1 MMAGTWVF
9 VEQRDGNIRKV
20 TFEMLSEAKNYGDEV
35 SAVVFGKGV
44 EALAPEFAKF
54 GADKVYVVE
63 GDIFSNYNTG
73 AYVAQMA
80 AMISE
85 YKPNAVLFAH
95 TFGGRDFAS
104 RLAQKIDAGLV
115 TDAIDAE
122 ISAGKGVFTR
132 AIYAGKAISKVEV
145 TTDPILA
152 TIRPGVFE
160 VVEGGAGAG
169 EVVKPAAAATD
180 ADVYQVI
187 KEFVPTVSA
196 RPELT
201 EAEVVVSGGRG
212 CKGPDG
218 IKIVEELADLL
229 GAGVGGSRASIDSGW
244 LGHELQVGQT
254 GKVVNPNLY
263 IACGISGAIQ
273 HLAGMSSSKFI
284 TAINTDPEAPIFGVT
299 DFGVVGDL
307 FKVVPLLVDELKK

>member
-1 MMAGTWVF
+1 MAGTWVF
-9 VEQRDGNIRKV
+9 VEQKDGNIRKV
-20 TFEMLSEAKNYGDEV
+20 TFEMLAEAKKFGDEV

-44 EALAPEFAKF
+44 EALAPEFAKY
-54 GADKVYVVE
+54 GADKVYVAEADVF
-63 GDIFSNYNTG
+63 GDYNTG

-80 AMISE
+80 AMIAE
-85 YKPNAVLFAH
+85 YKPNAIMFAH
-95 TFGGRDFAS
+95 TFNGRDFAS
-104 RLAQKIDAGLV
+104 RLAQKLEAGLA
-115 TDAIDAE
+115 TDVVKAE
-122 ISAGKGVFTR
+122 ITAGKGLFTR
-132 AIYAGKAISKVEV
+132 AIYAGKVLSKVEV

-152 TIRPGVFE
+152 TIRAGVFE
-160 VVEGGAGAG
+160 VVEGAAAGT
-169 EVVKPAAAATD
+169 VVKPAIAATD
-180 ADVYQVI
+180 ADVYQTI
-187 KEFVPTVSA
+187 KDFVATVSA

-201 EAEVVVSGGRG
+201 EAPVVVSGGRG

-218 IKIVEELADLL
+218 IKVVEQLADLL
-229 GAGVGGSRASIDSGW
+229 GAALGGSRASIDSGW

-284 TAINTDPEAPIFGVT
+284 AAINTDPEAPIFNVS

-307 FKVVPLLVDELKK
+307 FKVVPITVDELKK

>member
-20 TFEMLSEAKNYGDEV
+20 TFEMLSEAKKFGDEV

-44 EALAPEFAKF
+44 EALAPEFAKY
-54 GADKVYVVE
+54 GADKVYAVDADV
-63 GDIFSNYNTG
+63 FANYNTG
-73 AYVAQMA
+73 AFVAQMV
-80 AMISE
+80 AMINE

-95 TFGGRDFAS
+95 SFNGRDFAS
-104 RLAQKIDAGLV
+104 RLAQKLEAGLA
-115 TDAIDAE
+115 TDAIAAE

-132 AIYAGKAISKVEV
+132 AIYAGKALAKVEV
-145 TTDPILA
+145 TSDPILA
-152 TIRPGVFE
+152 TIRPGVCE
-160 VVEGGAGAG
+160 VVEAAGAGA
-169 EVVKPAAAATD
+169 VVTPAVAATD
-180 ADVYQVI
+180 ADVYQVV
-187 KEFVPTVSA
+187 KDFVPTVSA
-196 RPELT
+196 RPELN

-229 GAGVGGSRASIDSGW
+229 GAGVGGSRAAIDSGW

-263 IACGISGAIQ
+263 VACGISGAIQ

-284 TAINTDPEAPIFGVT
+284 TAINTDPEAPIFSVA

-307 FKVVPLLVDELKK
+307 FKVVPLLIAELKK

>member
-1 MMAGTWVF
+1 MAGTWVF
-9 VEQRDGNIRKV
+9 VEQKDGNIRKV
-20 TFEMLSEAKNYGDEV
+20 TFEMLSEAKKFGDEV

-44 EALAPEFAKF
+44 EALAPEFAKY
-54 GADKVYVVE
+54 GADKVYVADD
-63 GDIFSNYNTG
+63 DIFADYNTG
-73 AYVAQMA
+73 AYVTQMA
-80 AMISE
+80 AMIAE
-85 YKPNAVLFAH
+85 YKPNAIMFAH
-95 TFGGRDFAS
+95 TFNGRDFAS
-104 RLAQKIDAGLV
+104 RLAQKLEAGLA
-115 TDAIDAE
+115 TDVIKAE
-122 ISAGKGVFTR
+122 ISAGKGLFTR
-132 AIYAGKAISKVEV
+132 AIYAGKVLAKVEV

-152 TIRPGVFE
+152 TIRSGVFE
-160 VVEGGAGAG
+160 VAEGAGAG
-169 EVVKPAAAATD
+169 EVVKPAIAATA
-180 ADVYQVI
+180 ADVYQTI

-201 EAEVVVSGGRG
+201 EAPVVVSGGRG

-229 GAGVGGSRASIDSGW
+229 GAALGGSRASIDSGW

-284 TAINTDPEAPIFGVT
+284 AAINTDPEAPIFNVS

-307 FKVVPLLVDELKK
+307 FKVVPLTVEELKK

>member
-1 MMAGTWVF
+1 MAGTWVF

-20 TFEMLSEAKNYGDEV
+20 TYEMLSEAKKFGDEV
-35 SAVVFGKGV
+35 SAVVFGKNVKG
-44 EALAPEFAKF
+44 LAPEFAKY
-54 GADKVYVVE
+54 GADKVYAVE
-63 GDIFSNYNTG
+63 DDVFADYNTG
-73 AYVAQMA
+73 AYVAQMV
-80 AMISE
+80 AMIKEFS
-85 YKPNAVLFAH
+85 PNAVLFAH
-95 TFGGRDFAS
+95 SFNGRDFAS
-104 RLAQKIDAGLV
+104 RLAQKLEAGLA
-115 TDAIDAE
+115 TDAIAAE

-132 AIYAGKAISKVEV
+132 AIYAGKALAKVEI
-145 TTDPILA
+145 TTSPVLA

-160 VVEGGAGAG
+160 VVEGAGAGA
-169 EVVKPAAAATD
+169 VVEPAVAATA
-180 ADVYQVI
+180 ADVYQTV
-187 KEFVPTVSA
+187 KEFTPTVSA

-212 CKGPDG
+212 CKGPEG

-229 GAGVGGSRASIDSGW
+229 GAAVGGSRASIDSGW

-284 TAINTDPEAPIFGVT
+284 AAVNTDTEAPIFSVS
-299 DFGVVGDL
+299 DYGVVGDL
-307 FKVVPLLVDELKK
+307 FKVVPLLVAELKK

>member
-1 MMAGTWVF
+1 
-9 VEQRDGNIRKV
+9 
-20 TFEMLSEAKNYGDEV
+20 MLSEAKKFGDEV

-44 EALAPEFAKF
+44 EALAPEFAKY
-54 GADKVYVVE
+54 GADKVYVADD
-63 GDIFSNYNTG
+63 DIFADYNTG
-73 AYVAQMA
+73 AYVTQMA
-80 AMISE
+80 AMIAE
-85 YKPNAVLFAH
+85 YKPNAIMFAH
-95 TFGGRDFAS
+95 TFNGRDFAS
-104 RLAQKIDAGLV
+104 RLAQKLEAGLA
-115 TDAIDAE
+115 TDVIKAE
-122 ISAGKGVFTR
+122 ISAGKGLFTR
-132 AIYAGKAISKVEV
+132 AIYAGKVLAKVEV

-152 TIRPGVFE
+152 TIRSGVFE
-160 VVEGGAGAG
+160 VAEGAGAG
-169 EVVKPAAAATD
+169 EVVKPAIAATA
-180 ADVYQVI
+180 ADVYQTI

-201 EAEVVVSGGRG
+201 EAPVVVSGGRG

-229 GAGVGGSRASIDSGW
+229 GAALGGSRASIDSGW

-284 TAINTDPEAPIFGVT
+284 AAINTDPEAPIFNVS

-307 FKVVPLLVDELKK
+307 FKVVPLTVEELKK

>member
-20 TFEMLSEAKNYGDEV
+20 SFEMISQAKKFGDEV
-35 SAVVFGKGV
+35 SAVVYGKGV
-44 EALAPEFAKF
+44 EALAPEFAKY
-54 GADKVYVVE
+54 GADKVYVV
-63 GDIFSNYNTG
+63 DADVFASYNTG
-73 AYVAQMA
+73 AFVAQMV
-80 AMISE
+80 AMINE

-104 RLAQKIDAGLV
+104 RLAQKLELGLA
-115 TDAIDAE
+115 TDAIAAE
-122 ISAGKGVFTR
+122 ISAGKGLFTR
-132 AIYAGKAISKVEV
+132 AIYAGKALAKVEV
-145 TTDPILA
+145 VGEPVLA

-160 VVEGGAGAG
+160 AVENAGAG
-169 EVVKPAAAATD
+169 EVVKPAVAATE

-201 EAEVVVSGGRG
+201 EAEIVVSGGRG

-218 IKIVEELADLL
+218 IKLVEELADLL

-263 IACGISGAIQ
+263 VACGISGAIQ

-284 TAINTDPEAPIFGVT
+284 TAINTDPEAPIFSVA

-307 FKVVPLLVDELKK
+307 FKVIPLLIDELKK